1 MLIDDYNEKI
11 VAMINEVASSQRTKI
26 QEASDL
32 FVDTIRKDKLIHV
45 FGTGHSHMIG
55 IEMFVRAGGLGNI
68 NAMLDDTVVTA
79 SGAEKGGVMEKL
91 DGLADIIFDQY
102 QIASDDIMIIV
113 SNSGRN
119 PVPVQMA
126 LRAKKEGLK
135 LIVITSLTHSKS
147 CESRDKSGKKLYE
160 LGDIVIDNCVPQ
172 GDALLHVGEVGTG
185 PASTI
190 AGSFIVN
197 SIVADT

>member
-1 MLIDDYNEKI
+1 
-11 VAMINEVASSQRTKI
+11 
-26 QEASDL
+26 
-32 FVDTIRKDKLIHV
+32 
-45 FGTGHSHMIG
+45 
-55 IEMFVRAGGLGNI
+55 
-68 NAMLDDTVVTA
+68 
-79 SGAEKGGVMEKL
+79 
-91 DGLADIIFDQY
+91 
-102 QIASDDIMIIV
+102 MIIV

-197 SIVADT
+197 SIVADTVEKLDKANIEIPIFVSQNTDHYNNDHLYAKYKHRIKHM